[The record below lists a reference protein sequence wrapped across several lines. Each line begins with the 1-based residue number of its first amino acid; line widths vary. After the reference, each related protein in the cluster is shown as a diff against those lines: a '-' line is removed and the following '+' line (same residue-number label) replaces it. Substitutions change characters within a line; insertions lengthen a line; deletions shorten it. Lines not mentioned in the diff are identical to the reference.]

1 MPREKKVRDLMIPV
15 AEYATV
21 SAGATVA
28 EAVAVLKNSFCR
40 LETGECYGHRSVLV
54 LDEAGRP
61 LGLLT
66 FRDLLRAIEPRYLA
80 PEKSRLP
87 VDWNGRVPEVFWEG
101 MFTERVLAEA
111 QKKVREIL
119 PARQLLTVEAD
130 DPLMKAAH
138 LMLRHNVGTIP
149 VLEEGRVVGMIRINE
164 VFLAIADAVITAPK
178 GG

>member
-21 SAGATVA
+21 PAHATVA
-28 EAVAVLKNSFCR
+28 EAVAVLRSSLCGP
-40 LETGECYGHRSVLV
+40 TGEYHGHRSVLV

-61 LGLLT
+61 LGLLG

-119 PARQLLTVEAD
+119 PARELLTVEAD
-130 DPLMKAAH
+130 DPLVRAAH
-138 LMLRHNVGTIP
+138 LMLCHNVDTIP
-149 VLEEGRVVGMIRINE
+149 VLEEGRVVGVIRIHE
-164 VFLAIADAVITAPK
+164 VFLAIADTVVTAP
-178 GG
+178 

>member
-1 MPREKKVRDLMIPV
+1 MPREKRVRDLMIPV

-21 SAGATVA
+21 SADATVA
-28 EAVAVLKNSFCR
+28 EAVAVLRSSLCGPA
-40 LETGECYGHRSVLV
+40 GEYHGHRSVLV

-61 LGLLT
+61 LGVLT
-66 FRDLLRAIEPRYLA
+66 LRDLLRAIEPRYLA
-80 PEKSRLP
+80 PERFRLP
-87 VDWNGRVPEVFWEG
+87 MDWNGRVPEIFPEG

-111 QKKVREIL
+111 RKKVREIL
-119 PARQLLTVEAD
+119 PARELLTVEAD

-149 VLEEGRVVGMIRINE
+149 VLEEGRVVGMVRINE

>member
-1 MPREKKVRDLMIPV
+1 MMPREKKVRDLMIPV

-21 SAGATVA
+21 QADATVA
-28 EAVAVLKNSFCR
+28 EAVAVLKNSP
-40 LETGECYGHRSVLV
+40 GGHRSVLV
-54 LDEAGRP
+54 IDAEGRP
-61 LGLLT
+61 LGLLA

-87 VDWNGRVPEVFWEG
+87 LDWNSRVPEVFWEG

-111 QKKVREIL
+111 RKKVREIL

-149 VLEEGRVVGMIRINE
+149 VLEQGRVVGMIRINE

-178 GG
+178 GE